1 MAIDLLVRNGTIV
14 TPDSTFKAAIGID
27 DGIIVAIG
35 EETSMPEGTTVVDAK
50 GLSVLPGLIDAHV
63 HFREPGLEYKEDFN
77 TGSQAAAC
85 GGITTVVD
93 MPNVNPATADV
104 DSFLLKKKHLEGKSY
119 IDIAV
124 LAVVIPTNQDD
135 LKKLW
140 KAGVI
145 GYKVF
150 LGETVG
156 GIPAPN
162 DGQLL
167 DAWKVIAETGR
178 RTCIHGEHR
187 PIVSH
192 LIEKLKA
199 QGRKDPLAHVDSR
212 PPISAVEA
220 VMTAILYC
228 KETGA
233 KLHDL
238 HEGCKEVIEL
248 IRETKA
254 KGEVDVTCETGPHYL
269 LLVAEDMKKKGNL
282 MRMNPPIR
290 YRGHQEALWEGLK
303 DGTIDMLATDHSP
316 HTVEEKS
323 RKSIWDTIPG
333 FPGVETNVPLILTQV
348 NKGMLTLNEYARL
361 QSENPAK
368 VWQMYPKKGCIAVG
382 SDGDLTL
389 VDMNRTATLR
399 AKKLHS
405 KSKITPFDG
414 WKVKGMP
421 VYTIVRGNVVMKD
434 GKIEGQPLGRIAY
447 PVDHK
452 PQRIRKSAPK
462 AKTKRKPSAKTSRRK
477 K

>member
-14 TPDSTFKAAIGID
+14 TPDSTFEAAIGID
-27 DGIIVAIG
+27 KGIIVAIG
-35 EETSMPEGTTVVDAK
+35 EETSMPEGRTVIDAK
-50 GLSVLPGLIDAHV
+50 GLNVLPGLIDAHV

-93 MPNVNPATADV
+93 MPNVKPPTADV
-104 DSFLLKKKHLEGKSY
+104 ESFLLKKKCLEGKSY

-124 LAVVIPTNQDD
+124 LAVVLNTNINE
-135 LKKLW
+135 LKGLW

-156 GIPAPN
+156 GIPAPD
-162 DGQLL
+162 DGHLL
-167 DAWKVIAETGR
+167 EAWKIIAETGR

-187 PIVSH
+187 PIISH

-199 QGRKDPLAHVDSR
+199 QGRTDPLAHVDSR

-238 HEGCKEVIEL
+238 HEGCKEVIQM
-248 IRETKA
+248 IREVKA
-254 KGEVDVTCETGPHYL
+254 RGEVDVTVETGPHYL
-269 LLVAEDMKKKGNL
+269 LLVAEDMKKLGNL
-282 MRMNPPIR
+282 LRMNPPIR
-290 YRGHQEALWEGLK
+290 YRGNQDALWEGLR
-303 DGTIDMLATDHSP
+303 DGTIDMIATDHSP
-316 HTVEEKS
+316 HTIEEKS
-323 RKSIWDTIPG
+323 AKSIWDTIPG
-333 FPGVETNVPLILTQV
+333 FPGVETNVPLMLTQV
-348 NKGMLTLNEYARL
+348 NKGMLTLNQYVRA

-368 VWQMYPKKGCIAVG
+368 VWQMYPQKGCIAIG

-389 VDMNRTATLR
+389 VDMKKTAVIH
-399 AKKLHS
+399 AKGLHS

-414 WKVKGMP
+414 WKVKGLP
-421 VYTIVRGNVVMKD
+421 VCTIVRGNVVMKN
-434 GKIEGQPLGRIAY
+434 GKIVGKPMGQLVC

-452 PQRIRKSAPK
+452 PDGARKSRG
-462 AKTKRKPSAKTSRRK
+462 TRKQK
-477 K
+477 